1 MLIQSLWRCY
11 AADKSF
17 HSDATWQIH
26 VVGKDHH
33 TNHQTG
39 TQLGKVRRTDMILL
53 APCNRLEV
61 PQGQREG
68 QERGEV
74 N

>member
-1 MLIQSLWRCY
+1 MLIHSLWRCY

-53 APCNRLEV
+53 PPVIAWKCLKD
-61 PQGQREG
+61 
-68 QERGEV
+68 RGRV
-74 N
+74 RVK